1 MKKNI
6 LHVVSIFIFALLSC
20 TGVES
25 DILGTSKD
33 GLSSFGA
40 ERGKSGSATPEGTG
54 NGDTQPNPQAGTI
67 TAAEWNDLNKWDF
80 WNKLIKKDEFKSMS
94 EYWHFHHNNRVS
106 VLITDNSSKP
116 IIDAIVK
123 LKNGE
128 STVFIAKTDN
138 SGRAELWIDL
148 FQISEQIDI
157 NRYSLDINNG
167 AKTVNDV
174 KLYKDGIN
182 EIEIPYTNFSDVI
195 EIAFVVDA
203 TGSMGDELEYLKKEL
218 LDVIYRVKTDNP
230 SSKIATSSVFY
241 RDKGDEYVT
250 RISDFGTGVNAT
262 LEFIKSQ
269 RASGGGD
276 YPEAVHSALDKAV
289 NELAWSTKAKTRIM
303 FLLLDA
309 PPHYENDVISA
320 LQKHIKSAAEKGIKI
335 IPITASGID
344 KKTEFLMRYM
354 AISTNGTYVFITNHS
369 GVGNDHIEPSVGEYQ
384 VEKLNALMI
393 RLINKY
399 SKVSK

>member
-6 LHVVSIFIFALLSC
+6 LYVVSIFIFALLSC

-25 DILGTSKD
+25 DILDTSKD

-40 ERGKSGSATPEGTG
+40 ERGKSGSATLEGTG

>member
-6 LHVVSIFIFALLSC
+6 LYVVSIFIFALLSC
-20 TGVES
+20 TGVEL